1 MPTTEPAVLDVLVI
15 GQAPRPDV
23 EAEIRA
29 AVPGLAIRMQGAL
42 DGIPRHALDAL
53 APKNGADTLFTV
65 LPSGEAITVSK
76 AAVTARLREKLGA
89 LRGPVLLACTGHF
102 EGLPER
108 PGLVQPSEVLNAL
121 AGALLPRGRL
131 GLFLP
136 LAEQEAALG
145 GARARE
151 GLTVTTVAL
160 RPHSDDA
167 ARLAAAHRMAAAR
180 PDLVLLDCMSY
191 ARRDKAVLSTVLA
204 CPILLSIS
212 VAARAAAS
220 LLAED

>member
-1 MPTTEPAVLDVLVI
+1 MTATEPAALDVLVI
-15 GQAPRPDV
+15 GQAPRADV

-29 AVPGLAIRMQGAL
+29 AVPGLVIRMQGAL
-42 DGIPRHALDAL
+42 DGIPRQGLGAL
-53 APKNGADTLFTV
+53 APTSGADTLFTV

-76 AAVTARLREKLGA
+76 AAVTTRLREKLRA
-89 LRGPVLLACTGHF
+89 LPGPVLLACTGHF

-108 PGLVQPSEVLNAL
+108 PGLVQPSDVLNAL

-136 LAEQEAALG
+136 LAEQAEALG

-151 GLTVTTVAL
+151 GLSVTTVAL

-167 ARLAAAHRMAAAR
+167 TRRAAAGRMAAAQ

-191 ARRDKAVLSTVLA
+191 ARRDKAVLSAVLG

-220 LLAED
+220 LLAEG

>member
-1 MPTTEPAVLDVLVI
+1 MPDIDRAVLDVFVI

-23 EAEIRA
+23 EAEISA

-42 DGIPRHALDAL
+42 DGLTRAELGTL
-53 APKNGADTLFTV
+53 APKDGADTLFTV

-76 AAVTARLREKLGA
+76 AAVTQRLREKLAA
-89 LRGPVLLACTGHF
+89 LSGPVLLACTGSF
-102 EGLPER
+102 AGLPAR

-136 LAEQEAALG
+136 LAEQAEALG

-151 GLTVTTVAL
+151 GLSVTTVAL
-160 RPHSDDA
+160 RPQSDDA
-167 ARLAAAHRMAAAR
+167 ARLAAAQRMASAQ
-180 PDLVLLDCMSY
+180 PELVLLDCMSY
-191 ARRDKAVLSTVLA
+191 SRRDKAVLSTVLS

>member
-1 MPTTEPAVLDVLVI
+1 MPAIEGPVLDVLVI

-29 AVPGLAIRMQGAL
+29 AVPGLGIRMQGAL
-42 DGIPRHALDAL
+42 DGIAREGLAAL
-53 APKNGADTLFTV
+53 APTSGADTLFTV

-76 AAVTARLREKLGA
+76 AAVTARLRSRLDA

-136 LAEQEAALG
+136 LAEQEEALG
-145 GARARE
+145 GARTRD
-151 GLTVTTVAL
+151 GLSVTTVAL
-160 RPHSDDA
+160 RPQSDDA
-167 ARLAAAHRMAAAR
+167 TRLAAARRMAAAR

-191 ARRDKAVLSTVLA
+191 GRRDKAVLSTVLA

-220 LLAED
+220 LLAEE

>member
-1 MPTTEPAVLDVLVI
+1 MPETEQAVLDVFVI

-42 DGIPRHALDAL
+42 DGLSRAEIGAL
-53 APKNGADTLFTV
+53 APKDGADTLFTV
-65 LPSGEAITVSK
+65 LPSGEAVTISK
-76 AAVTARLREKLGA
+76 AAVTQRLRAKLA
-89 LRGPVLLACTGHF
+89 ATERPVLLSCTGHF
-102 EGLPER
+102 DGLPER

-121 AGALLPRGRL
+121 ATALLPRGRL

-136 LAEQEAALG
+136 LAEQEEALG
-145 GARARE
+145 GARARD

-160 RPHSDDA
+160 RPQGDDA
-167 ARLAAAHRMAAAR
+167 ARLAAAQRMAAAR

-191 ARRDKAVLSTVLA
+191 SRRDKAVISTVLS

-220 LLAED
+220 LLAEG